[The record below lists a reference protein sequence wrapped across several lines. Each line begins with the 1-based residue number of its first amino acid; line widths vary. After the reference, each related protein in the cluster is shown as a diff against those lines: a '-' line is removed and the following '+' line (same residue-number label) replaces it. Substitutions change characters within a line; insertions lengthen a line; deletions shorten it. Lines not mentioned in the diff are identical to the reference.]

1 MKSKKFRLDFSEIC
15 PSCVLRWIAYLQRPY
30 NKAYIYGVQQSAG
43 HAWWRTLLTSY
54 VICNGQGVFIRTC
67 LWTI

>member
-43 HAWWRTLLTSY
+43 HAW
-54 VICNGQGVFIRTC
+54 
-67 LWTI
+67 